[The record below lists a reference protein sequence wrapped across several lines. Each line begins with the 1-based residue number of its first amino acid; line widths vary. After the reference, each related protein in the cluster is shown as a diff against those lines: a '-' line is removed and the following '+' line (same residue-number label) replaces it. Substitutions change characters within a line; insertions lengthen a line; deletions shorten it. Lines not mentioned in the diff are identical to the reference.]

1 VRACDFFASLFR
13 ALRSPGFKKMRLERR
28 GGCSS
33 SLFLLL
39 LSLTTEKDARARAH
53 WQWALLLLLLLKI
66 DESTDR

>member
-39 LSLTTEKDARARAH
+39 LSLTTEKDARARALVGVVVVVVVIENRRKH
-53 WQWALLLLLLLKI
+53 
-66 DESTDR
+66 

>member
-1 VRACDFFASLFR
+1 MCACDFFASLFR

-39 LSLTTEKDARARAH
+39 LSLTERDARARAR
-53 WQWALLLLLLLKI
+53 ALVGVVVVVVVVENRRKH
-66 DESTDR
+66 

>member
-39 LSLTTEKDARARAH
+39 LSLTTEKDARARALVGVVVDVVVVIENRRKH
-53 WQWALLLLLLLKI
+53 
-66 DESTDR
+66 